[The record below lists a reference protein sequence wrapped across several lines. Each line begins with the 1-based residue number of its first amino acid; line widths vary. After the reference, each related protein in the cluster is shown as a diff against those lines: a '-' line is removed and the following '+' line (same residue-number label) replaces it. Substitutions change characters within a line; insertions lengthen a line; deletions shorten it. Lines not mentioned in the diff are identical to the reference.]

1 MTELY
6 AQYTAGPPEEVDLQ
20 VEAIRK
26 QAWKDTRAR
35 RLPQREYKRLP
46 WTMEELPGTVWC
58 NAYTFHAHQVK
69 VIAANRYGKL
79 GPDPDPWINAM
90 FEIGL
95 WREDQFCIEHWF
107 RIDHLDPAIQQQWA
121 IRRVA
126 YCRKELQRAR
136 ATDCTGSVRKCKIE
150 WAENDLEEA
159 RQALLA
165 LSEQHGLDL
174 PTRIENVGVCPGEQ
188 LALI

>member
-1 MTELY
+1 
-6 AQYTAGPPEEVDLQ
+6 
-20 VEAIRK
+20 
-26 QAWKDTRAR
+26 
-35 RLPQREYKRLP
+35 
-46 WTMEELPGTVWC
+46 
-58 NAYTFHAHQVK
+58 
-69 VIAANRYGKL
+69 
-79 GPDPDPWINAM
+79 
-90 FEIGL
+90 
-95 WREDQFCIEHWF
+95 
-107 RIDHLDPAIQQQWA
+107 AIQQQWA

-174 PTRIENVGVCPGEQ
+174 PTRIENVGVCPGE
-188 LALI
+188 